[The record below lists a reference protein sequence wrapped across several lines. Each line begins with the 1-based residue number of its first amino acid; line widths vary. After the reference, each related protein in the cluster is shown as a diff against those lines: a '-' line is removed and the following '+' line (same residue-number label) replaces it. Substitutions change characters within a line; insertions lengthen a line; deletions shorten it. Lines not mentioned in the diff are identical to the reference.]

1 LLYNI
6 FLFKGKKIQDLDQ
19 LNIYSYPDD
28 LVSIQDKDLVQRIIF
43 GHDHGEL
50 ISKCK
55 NGNETHFS
63 NGDITEKEVIFSLPE
78 PVPQVINDLNL
89 FTVSLSKKV
98 IIGLVFEKD
107 DNPYDYKNIFE
118 ELISE
123 YFNGT
128 SDFSL
133 NDDNEIENLLISLFI
148 DIRRYGDEY
157 VEKFPEEK
165 LQYYGDEIYSK
176 IFLFGI
182 DEVGKS
188 SLVRRLITGKFD
200 DNYFMP
206 TRNFNIEYIE
216 QRDTLFALWDMP
228 GQRVYRE
235 KWLRGLQDSNIII
248 YLIDVANQRRF
259 KEVKRE
265 FWRIIT
271 RFEISDI
278 PILII
283 GNKIDLLDLNSDS
296 RKQHLHRLESELLDY
311 FEFGKIKGRE
321 WKFIFTS
328 VKTNYNIER
337 VLSCVLDLL

>member
-1 LLYNI
+1 M
-6 FLFKGKKIQDLDQ
+6 
-19 LNIYSYPDD
+19 
-28 LVSIQDKDLVQRIIF
+28 
-43 GHDHGEL
+43 
-50 ISKCK
+50 
-55 NGNETHFS
+55 
-63 NGDITEKEVIFSLPE
+63 
-78 PVPQVINDLNL
+78 
-89 FTVSLSKKV
+89 SLSKKV
-98 IIGLVFEKD
+98 IIGLIFEKD

-206 TRNFNIEYIE
+206 TRNFNIEYVE
-216 QRDTLFALWDMP
+216 QKDTLFALWDMP

-265 FWRIIT
+265 FWRIVT

-337 VLSCVLDLL
+337 VLNCVLDLL

>member
-1 LLYNI
+1 M
-6 FLFKGKKIQDLDQ
+6 
-19 LNIYSYPDD
+19 
-28 LVSIQDKDLVQRIIF
+28 
-43 GHDHGEL
+43 
-50 ISKCK
+50 
-55 NGNETHFS
+55 
-63 NGDITEKEVIFSLPE
+63 
-78 PVPQVINDLNL
+78 
-89 FTVSLSKKV
+89 
-98 IIGLVFEKD
+98 
-107 DNPYDYKNIFE
+107 
-118 ELISE
+118 
-123 YFNGT
+123 
-128 SDFSL
+128 
-133 NDDNEIENLLISLFI
+133 
-148 DIRRYGDEY
+148 
-157 VEKFPEEK
+157 
-165 LQYYGDEIYSK
+165 
-176 IFLFGI
+176 
-182 DEVGKS
+182 GKS

-206 TRNFNIEYIE
+206 TRNFNIEYVE
-216 QRDTLFALWDMP
+216 QKDTLFALWDMP

-265 FWRIIT
+265 FWRIVT

-337 VLSCVLDLL
+337 VLNCVLDLL